1 MIGAIILQ
9 IILIILNATF
19 ASAEI
24 AVISMNDTKL
34 KRLTAQGDSRQ

>member
-34 KRLTAQGDSRQ
+34 KRLTAQGDSGQ